1 VNPIDVIA
9 PNTNTYK
16 LEGFKTGS
24 YFLEAYDTQTGAAIF
39 SSNYNSVIHAGLNN
53 KLELSVPHVALLQSP
68 QLVGD
73 YAFKFWH
80 VSQNGNDLRLN
91 NTNNTSDST
100 KLQQTEIIL
109 PGDND
114 EFKKYAFVSVAPNP
128 FSSVVNVNAADE
140 ITNIILYDCTG
151 RVALFL
157 ENVNN
162 NSSQIQLQN
171 FADGIYQLNV
181 QTKSGITKTFK
192 IVKNE

>member
-1 VNPIDVIA
+1 LNADDIIT

-24 YFLEAYDTQTGAAIF
+24 YFLEAYDTKTGAVIF
-39 SSNYNSVIHAGLNN
+39 SSNYNSVINAGLNN
-53 KLELSVPHVALLQSP
+53 KLELSVPIVALLQSP

-80 VSQNGNDLRLN
+80 VSQNGNDLRVN
-91 NTNNTSDST
+91 NSNNTSNST
-100 KLQQTEIIL
+100 NLQQRELIL
-109 PGDND
+109 PGNND

-128 FSSVVNVNAADE
+128 FSSVVNVNTEDE

-162 NSSQIQLQN
+162 NSAQLQLQN
-171 FADGIYQLNV
+171 CADGVYQLNV
-181 QTKSGITKTFK
+181 KTKSGITKTFK
-192 IVKNE
+192 VSKND